1 MYKRYAI
8 SILFFIC
15 GCNNLLQA
23 NDQTPEAG
31 WDRSSAMA
39 AVQSVDIEAV
49 VSEVGDISSLSDG
62 TATLIKLKA
71 IENRSD
77 WPLPAREAALYQFA
91 RTLASLP
98 RDAVATEV
106 MLHLRN
112 YRARVLVPHEEH
124 PSASVPL
131 FNIRAAAAG
140 IENGWQRAEWAINAT
155 SIIESM
161 PAAAVETF
169 LQSDNHN
176 RRSGF
181 VDALRQADAR
191 DVETIQSIALEQLES
206 SPQLTAVI
214 AATLPITADNH
225 AIRQL
230 LVNGRGAELSSVL
243 QQLDRQLQT
252 SETAELLSFAIAQAP
267 ASNAALAIAAWWPRL
282 SHDSSS
288 RDLMLDLLADP
299 ALGANAVLALAGE
312 PDLQTIKALQDIA
325 SGDSA
330 ASKRAQM
337 ALDLNR
343 ENLIIG
349 GQP

>member
-8 SILFFIC
+8 SVLFFITVC
-15 GCNNLLQA
+15 SNLLQA
-23 NDQTPEAG
+23 NDQAPEAG
-31 WDRSSAMA
+31 WDRSNAMTEA
-39 AVQSVDIEAV
+39 QSVDTGRV
-49 VSEVGDISSLSDG
+49 VRELSDISTLSDG
-62 TATLIKLKA
+62 AVTRAKLRA

-77 WPLPAREAALYQFA
+77 WPLPAREAALYQFT

-106 MLHLRN
+106 MQHLRN
-112 YRARVLVPHEEH
+112 YRARVLVSHEEH
-124 PSASVPL
+124 QSASVPL
-131 FNIRAAAAG
+131 FNIGAAAAG
-140 IENGWQRAEWAINAT
+140 IENGWQRAEWAITAT
-155 SIIESM
+155 SIIEST
-161 PAAAVETF
+161 PAAAVEAY

-181 VDALRQADAR
+181 VDALRQADVANLE
-191 DVETIQSIALEQLES
+191 VIQSIALEQLES
-206 SPQLTAVI
+206 SPELTAVI
-214 AATLPITADNH
+214 AATLPVTTDNH

-230 LVNGRGAELSSVL
+230 LVSGRGAELSSVL
-243 QQLDRQLQT
+243 QQLDRQIQT
-252 SETAELLSFAIAQAP
+252 SETAELLSFAIEQAP
-267 ASNAALAIAAWWPRL
+267 ASNASLAIAAWWPRL